1 METKTTQ
8 ALFDKIKGLKGTHY
22 LTRSEHCEV
31 YINGDYLT
39 IHGLDFDS
47 KVSSGS
53 CPYSGPYRDE
63 DISNVDATLIEWLP
77 DGDEDEIVL
86 SREDVKEVLSLFE
99 FTMYEDLASIIQSD
113 I

>member
-1 METKTTQ
+1 METITTQ
-8 ALFDKIKGLKGTHY
+8 ALFDKVKGLKGTHY
-22 LTRSEHCEV
+22 LKRSEHCEV
-31 YINGDYLT
+31 YINGDYLI

-63 DISNVDATLIEWLP
+63 DISNVDATHIEWIP
-77 DGDEDEIVL
+77 EGEEDGIAL
-86 SREDVKEVLSLFE
+86 SREDVQYILSLFDY
-99 FTMYEDLASIIQSD
+99 TMCQDLVSTIQSD